1 MKTGNAQKSAIGRI
15 IIGVF
20 CTTIGLCV
28 LMVMLNMYDPTR
40 NTIEAL
46 SSVCMDVICIIIIFI
61 LVCSFAFD
69 NYGSNRTTR
78 LFAGLLI
85 ATIWALFTD
94 FLNWAFDGLL
104 EFWQMT
110 FWFTVGSLCMGS
122 VLACLFSL
130 YLYSYMDET
139 HNLGKMKKG
148 ASVCAAMNIVSFVL
162 TFGLAMSGTAFQFVD
177 GHYETGVLYDVITVI
192 PVLSMFYLIGYI
204 IWNVKS
210 VGVHDVF
217 AVSGYIVFM
226 VAGALI
232 EARYGIGTTYVAV
245 SIADIFIFVMMQN
258 EIIAQAKRNVMELT
272 VKSNTDEL
280 TGFYNR
286 HAYEDDLAMLQN
298 NAIPDDFVYVSMD
311 VNALKKVN
319 DSQGHNAGDEL
330 LMGAAECLEK
340 CFGKYGKLYRT
351 GGDEFIALVQMN
363 DEQIKES
370 QRIIEEVTKKW
381 DGKLVHQLAVSCGYV
396 ALTENPE
403 MTIRQ
408 MADLADKR
416 MYEAKNEF
424 YRRTGLERRRR

>member
-1 MKTGNAQKSAIGRI
+1 
-15 IIGVF
+15 
-20 CTTIGLCV
+20 
-28 LMVMLNMYDPTR
+28 
-40 NTIEAL
+40 
-46 SSVCMDVICIIIIFI
+46 
-61 LVCSFAFD
+61 
-69 NYGSNRTTR
+69 
-78 LFAGLLI
+78 
-85 ATIWALFTD
+85 
-94 FLNWAFDGLL
+94 
-104 EFWQMT
+104 
-110 FWFTVGSLCMGS
+110 
-122 VLACLFSL
+122 
-130 YLYSYMDET
+130 
-139 HNLGKMKKG
+139 
-148 ASVCAAMNIVSFVL
+148 
-162 TFGLAMSGTAFQFVD
+162 
-177 GHYETGVLYDVITVI
+177 
-192 PVLSMFYLIGYI
+192 
-204 IWNVKS
+204 
-210 VGVHDVF
+210 
-217 AVSGYIVFM
+217 
-226 VAGALI
+226 
-232 EARYGIGTTYVAV
+232 
-245 SIADIFIFVMMQN
+245 
-258 EIIAQAKRNVMELT
+258 
-272 VKSNTDEL
+272 
-280 TGFYNR
+280 
-286 HAYEDDLAMLQN
+286 MLQN